1 MLNFCNFSSTISIS
15 TVKNWMCYSKTA
27 LRAGNRSVEKEFK
40 AVTIETIK
48 TGYTF
53 PADTGL
59 SCLLWRQLIE
69 TVKAQSALK
78 GLVLIACKRPIIWQE
93 KEANRAFLP
102 YRGLLGV
109 GLLWCRFCHF
119 LDDGS
124 NVCWSVQ
131 LQLGKAALISFHDSL
146 YSWHE
151 KSKKKKKKFG
161 AHCQYQACSKCK
173 WKMGS

>member
-1 MLNFCNFSSTISIS
+1 M
-15 TVKNWMCYSKTA
+15 KNWVCYSKTA
-27 LRAGNRSVEKEFK
+27 LKAGNRSVGEEFK
-40 AVTIETIK
+40 VVTIEAIK
-48 TGYTF
+48 IRYTV

-59 SCLLWRQLIE
+59 SCLLWRQLIK

-78 GLVLIACKRPIIWQE
+78 GLVLMAYERSIVRQE
-93 KEANRAFLP
+93 KKANTAFLP

-124 NVCWSVQ
+124 NVCRPVQ
-131 LQLGKAALISFHDSL
+131 LQLGKAALISFHNTL

-151 KSKKKKKKFG
+151 KPHKRQIKVEHTANSKFV
-161 AHCQYQACSKCK
+161 
-173 WKMGS
+173 